1 VTDIILS
8 GPADF
13 LGWRTAA
20 ARLMAANVDPSETDW
35 GCADEPLH
43 VLTANDESEPSTA
56 PTIRLD
62 APKPFLALAKI
73 VIQHQHA
80 VRFALLYRLLWRL
93 RKHPHLLESPTDS
106 EVVVAHAMRKSVQD
120 DIDRM
125 KSSLSFYTVPSGESE
140 VSVAWYEPQHHILET
155 MAPFFVRRFGRA
167 CFSILTP
174 RLSAHWNG
182 RELVLGQGTGGTLAV
197 KTAVNGGCE
206 RPIPIRG
213 SRLRLASHRGDR
225 D

>member
-20 ARLMAANVDPSETDW
+20 ARLMAAKVDPTETDW
-35 GCADEPLH
+35 GCADDPLH
-43 VLTANDESEPSTA
+43 ILTANDEDEPVPA
-56 PTIRLD
+56 AAVRLD
-62 APKPFLALAKI
+62 APNAFLALAKL

-93 RKHPHLLESPTDS
+93 NRRPHLLESTTDS
-106 EVVVAHAMRKSVQD
+106 EVVVAHAMRKAVQD

-125 KSSLSFYTVPSGESE
+125 KATLSFHVVPSGDSE
-140 VSVAWYEPQHHILET
+140 VSVAWYEPHHHILEAT
-155 MAPFFVRRFGRA
+155 APFFVRRFGRS

-182 RELVLGQGTGGTLAV
+182 RDLVFGQGTTGSLA
-197 KTAVNGGCE
+197 ARAQLHGEGE
-206 RPIPIRG
+206 RPIPIRAG
-213 SRLRLASHRGDR
+213 LRFAAVRGDR